1 MSSSSAWKNVS
12 MLDLLK
18 ELRALGASEITLSES
33 GHVTN
38 VKFGHAVMLPP
49 ASPEA
54 ERLARVTMKKPDDE
68 RLSWYRAVAGVS
80 E

>member
-1 MSSSSAWKNVS
+1 
-12 MLDLLK
+12 MLEILK

-33 GHVTN
+33 GAVTN

-49 ASPEA
+49 ATPESM
-54 ERLARVTMKKPDDE
+54 EPVRVTMKKPDDE
-68 RLSWYRAVAGVS
+68 RYAFYRAVAGVS